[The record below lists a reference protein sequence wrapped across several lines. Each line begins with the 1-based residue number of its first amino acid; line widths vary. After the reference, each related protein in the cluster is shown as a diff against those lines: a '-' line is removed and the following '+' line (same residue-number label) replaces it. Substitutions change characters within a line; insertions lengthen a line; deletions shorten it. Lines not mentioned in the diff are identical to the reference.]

1 MLILVRH
8 GQQDLPRGRDA
19 AVSEWVDPPL
29 SEIGQRQAQVVGE
42 SLATDHIDA
51 VYCSHLTR
59 AHETGMQIGKHHGM
73 EPIVLQELR
82 EIEIFRDLPRDSNI
96 RDMIKEPLRRGMQER
111 FVRERSWDVYPY
123 TETSAEFKHRVVT
136 TIEGIAATH
145 AGQCVAIACH
155 AGVINSYIAHL
166 LGLAEDMFFRP
177 GHASVSRVR
186 VGDGRRVIHTLNE
199 LHHLAEV
206 DPALVTF

>member
-123 TETSAEFKHRVVT
+123 TETSAEFKHRVDRGDRRHPRRSVCRHRLPRR
-136 TIEGIAATH
+136 GH
-145 AGQCVAIACH
+145 Q
-155 AGVINSYIAHL
+155 L
-166 LGLAEDMFFRP
+166 LHRP
-177 GHASVSRVR
+177 SPRPRGGHVLPARPR
-186 VGDGRRVIHTLNE
+186 VGQPRAGR
-199 LHHLAEV
+199 
-206 DPALVTF
+206 